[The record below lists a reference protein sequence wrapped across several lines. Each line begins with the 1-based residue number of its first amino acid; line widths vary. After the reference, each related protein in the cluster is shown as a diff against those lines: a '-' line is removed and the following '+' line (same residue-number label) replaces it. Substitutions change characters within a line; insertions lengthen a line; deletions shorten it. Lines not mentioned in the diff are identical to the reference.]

1 MYCLRLYIFSEA
13 KAPKTTLL
21 SCFANRFSFWG
32 KQIRGLASKFIAF
45 ALRVSSVAFHFERQD
60 ASRR

>member
-13 KAPKTTLL
+13 KARKTTLL

-32 KQIRGLASKFIAF
+32 KQIRGLASKFI
-45 ALRVSSVAFHFERQD
+45 RVCAEGVKCRFSF
-60 ASRR
+60 